1 MKERHIKLNKEIW
14 EDIKGYEG
22 LYQVSNLGRVKA
34 LDRYKINNGGKH
46 LVKEHI
52 MKPNTHGTCDYHR
65 VGLTDNNGTRKY
77 HTIHKLV
84 ATAFIENN
92 NNHREINH
100 KDGNKHNNC
109 VDNLEWC
116 TRSYNIRHAYDNG
129 LRVTIKDL
137 VNEID
142 KLNKRI
148 EKLENEQNC
157 YKIGD

>member
-1 MKERHIKLNKEIW
+1 MNKEIW
-14 EDIKGYEG
+14 KDIIGYEG

-34 LDRYKINNGGKH
+34 LDRYKISNGGKY
-46 LVKEHI
+46 LIKEHI
-52 MKPNTHGTCDYHR
+52 MKPNTQGTCDYHR
-65 VGLTDNNGTRKY
+65 VGLTDNNRIRKY

-92 NNHREINH
+92 NNYREINH
-100 KDGNKHNNC
+100 KDGNKHNNY

-116 TRSYNIRHAYDNG
+116 SRSYNIKHAYDNG

-142 KLNKRI
+142 RLNKRV
-148 EKLENEQNC
+148 EKLENEQNS
-157 YKIGD
+157 YKIGE

>member
-1 MKERHIKLNKEIW
+1 MNKEIW
-14 EDIKGYEG
+14 KDIKGYEG

-65 VGLTDNNGTRKY
+65 VGLIDNNGTRKY

-92 NNHREINH
+92 NNHKEINH
-100 KDGNKHNNC
+100 KDGNKQNNS
-109 VDNLEWC
+109 VENLEWV
-116 TRSYNIRHAYDNG
+116 TPSENILHAYRTG
-129 LRVTIKDL
+129 LIVRKRRL
-137 VNEID
+137 VGD
-142 KLNKRI
+142 I
-148 EKLENEQNC
+148 E
-157 YKIGD
+157 